1 MKTWKRVLLIVGV
14 VVAVAAVIGMTVYQ
28 SHKGVVT
35 VQTGNA
41 KRADLASVISASGQI
56 KPKTFVNIGAN
67 AYGKI
72 TKLYV
77 HEGDKVKGGQL
88 LVQLENVQPGADV
101 EAGR

>member
-1 MKTWKRVLLIVGV
+1 MKTWKRVLLIVGI
-14 VVAVAAVIGMTVYQ
+14 VVAVATVVGITVYE
-28 SHKGVVT
+28 SRKGVVT

-41 KRADLASVISASGQI
+41 KRTDLASIISASGQI
-56 KPKTFVNIGAN
+56 KPKTYVNIGAN

-77 HEGDKVKGGQL
+77 HEGDNVKAGQL

-101 EAGR
+101 DAG